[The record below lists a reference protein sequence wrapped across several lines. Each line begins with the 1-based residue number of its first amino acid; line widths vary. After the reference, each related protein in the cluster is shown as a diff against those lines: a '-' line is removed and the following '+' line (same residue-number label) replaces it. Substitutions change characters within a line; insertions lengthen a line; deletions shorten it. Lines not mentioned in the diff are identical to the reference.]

1 MTTPYEKGNP
11 KTAHGTG
18 LCWAARIIALCAG
31 GCLAL
36 GVILPLLGSIL
47 HGDAAEDYYSVW
59 GLLWFTPLLSA
70 AISWRWHSVGG
81 WLMIIAAIGI
91 GANMALNPS
100 PSGPEYLV
108 VQIPIAL
115 VFLGVGILHLVVW
128 WKESCPRKTG

>member
-1 MTTPYEKGNP
+1 MSTLDARGDP

-18 LCWAARIIALCAG
+18 LCWAARIIALCAA

-36 GVILPLLGSIL
+36 GVILPVVESIL

-59 GLLWFTPLLSA
+59 SLLWFMPLVA
-70 AISWRWHSVGG
+70 AVISWRWHSFGG
-81 WLMIIAAIGI
+81 SLMIIAAIGV
-91 GANMALNPS
+91 GANMALNAS

-115 VFLGVGILHLVVW
+115 VFLSVGILHLMVW
-128 WKESCPRKTG
+128 WKESSSRKIG